1 MVAPMPRAALLLA
14 TLARVHGDGAPPSPP
29 KLLDAAGLATL
40 RASQQPAVVR
50 FSPEDCGVDCSTL
63 SQAWDHFSQFL
74 PPGRIWERPGDSFTT
89 NDLPQF
95 SWQSRPPPIRVSAS
109 WP

>member
-1 MVAPMPRAALLLA
+1 MLLVLRLLLLGQAASREECLLALLPRDTIRHIFGFALLA
-14 TLARVHGDGAPPSPP
+14 TLPRHAVFSPHAPWRNV
-29 KLLDAAGLATL
+29 LATHPQL
-40 RASQQPAVVR
+40 PPPPPPQ
-50 FSPEDCGVDCSTL
+50 
-63 SQAWDHFSQFL
+63 L

-89 NDLPQF
+89 DDLPQF

>member
-1 MVAPMPRAALLLA
+1 MIAPMPRAALLLA
-14 TLARVHGDGAPPSPP
+14 LLALVHGDGAPPSPP

-50 FSPEDCGVDCSTL
+50 FSPENCGVDCSTL

-74 PPGRIWERPGDSFTT
+74 PPGSIWNADCAASPDVCA
-89 NDLPQF
+89 
-95 SWQSRPPPIRVSAS
+95 QSLAS
-109 WP
+109 VAECLKAPTV